1 MAAMLI
7 WSLGAMDFFQFAKIE
22 EEIAGESKV
31 APEAKAVWRIKF
43 LLLRMKM
50 I

>member
-1 MAAMLI
+1 L
-7 WSLGAMDFFQFAKIE
+7 AKAE

-43 LLLRMKM
+43 LLLNMKVY
-50 I
+50 